1 MKTTSLNNTI
11 LLEPYISTRK
21 IEAVVNKGLATVK
34 QKGTLIGLKVVAD
47 ARISDVRTVKAGSVA
62 YFDES
67 FLHTNQGLLKPV
79 ACDGIEGS
87 FIVMSIG
94 SIIFIKEE

>member
-1 MKTTSLNNTI
+1 MKLTSLNNTI

-21 IEAVVNKGLATVK
+21 IEATINKGLATVK

-47 ARISDVRTVKAGSVA
+47 ARLSDTHIVKKGSVA

-67 FLHTNQGLLKPV
+67 FLHTNQGLLKPM
-79 ACDGIEGS
+79 ACDGVEGQ
-87 FIVMSIG
+87 FIIMNVG
-94 SIIFIKEE
+94 SVVFIKEE

>member
-21 IEAVVNKGLATVK
+21 IEATVNKGLATVK
-34 QKGTLIGLKVVAD
+34 QKGTMIGLKVIAD
-47 ARISDVRTVKAGSVA
+47 AKLSDSHIVKKGSIA

-67 FLHTNQGLLKPV
+67 FLHTNQGLLKPMT
-79 ACDGIEGS
+79 CDAIEGQ
-87 FIVMSIG
+87 FIIMNIG
-94 SIIFIKEE
+94 NVVFLKEE